1 MGTPV
6 RLQESRDFRS
16 GLNLVADA
24 FQLQP
29 GETPDCF
36 NVVLQM
42 GGGFRSRDVVAP
54 LNTTALTNTPQ
65 SIWTYTNNSGTNQIL
80 VANGTKVSYS
90 TGSNFTDIT
99 VTLGG
104 TTPKVRACTFD
115 NTNYWLAT
123 DGSTFDAPRKWTGTG
138 TPTSL
143 TQSFVDSYAGSPLTG
158 NMPKARLIAA
168 HMGYVWVANTSE
180 SGTAYPNRIRWSHPN
195 KPEAWRTNDYID
207 IDVGFDG
214 DEITA
219 IVPWSDRMLIF
230 KKNSVHALVGYSPDT
245 FQVFPVSQTAG
256 ALSQEAVA
264 KSEFGVFFFNWPDGA
279 FLYDGRQVRWLF
291 ARLKP
296 LTTGEN
302 NVTTIPAAY
311 QGQVTVGWLK
321 RRAWFSVPL
330 GNATTN
336 SAVFV
341 YDPVLGP
348 EGGWTKFGLSLGPML
363 EWRQSGATTLQ
374 LACQNGSDKRVLK
387 LELTSGNQDDL
398 GSGAAS
404 FASYYTTHWE
414 TAGSAVQKK
423 RWRRPEFVIDGDV
436 DAELT
441 VKAWRNFDPTLLSR
455 QFRVYATAPVAGLV
469 WGSGAW
475 GSGLWSTSA
484 TGAQEIVRGTG
495 LGVGRSVQL
504 QISGPSPS
512 KRWSVN
518 SIGWKFVPR
527 RIR

>member
-1 MGTPV
+1 MPTPV

-29 GETPDCF
+29 GETPDCL
-36 NVVLQM
+36 NVNLQV
-42 GGGFRSRDVVAP
+42 GGGFRSRDVVSP
-54 LNTTALTNTPQ
+54 LNATALTNAPQ
-65 SIWTYTNNSGTNQIL
+65 AIWTYANGSGTNQVL
-80 VANGTKVSYS
+80 VANGTKVSFS

-104 TTPKVRACTFD
+104 TTPKVRACTF
-115 NTNYWLAT
+115 NNVNYWVSSDGAT
-123 DGSTFDAPRKWTGTG
+123 VDAPRSWTGSG

-143 TQSFVDSYAGSPLTG
+143 TQTFVDSYTGSPLTG

-168 HMGYVWVANTSE
+168 HMGYVWVANTEE
-180 SGTAYPNRIRWSHPN
+180 SATKYPNRIRWSHPN

-219 IVPWSDRMLIF
+219 IVPWSDRLLIF
-230 KKNSVHALVGYSPDT
+230 KRNSVHALVGYSPDT
-245 FQVFPVSQTAG
+245 FQVFPISQTAG
-256 ALSQEAVA
+256 AVSQEAVA

-279 FLYDGRQVRWLF
+279 FLYDGRQVKWLF
-291 ARLKP
+291 GRLRP
-296 LTTGEN
+296 LMTGEN
-302 NVTTIPAAY
+302 GVTTIPAAY
-311 QGQVTVGWLK
+311 QAGITVGWLK

-330 GNATTN
+330 GAATVN

-341 YDPVLGP
+341 YDPVLTQD
-348 EGGWTKFGLSLGPML
+348 GGWTKFDLALGPMV
-363 EWRQSGATTLQ
+363 EWRQSSASTLQ
-374 LACQNGSDKRVLK
+374 LGCQVGAGRRVLK
-387 LELTSGNQDDL
+387 LEQTSGNQDDL
-398 GSGAAS
+398 GAGATNFS
-404 FASYYTTHWE
+404 SYFTTHWE

-436 DAELT
+436 DATLT
-441 VKAWRNFDPTLLSR
+441 VKAWKNFDPTQLSR
-455 QFRVYATAPVAGLV
+455 QFTISAVAPPAGFV
-469 WGSGAW
+469 WGTSLWGSAVWTTSVSGA
-475 GSGLWSTSA
+475 
-484 TGAQEIVRGTG
+484 QDIVRGTG
-495 LGVGRSVQL
+495 LGVSRSVQL
-504 QISGPSPS
+504 QISGPATS